1 MNKIGAYALTIL
13 LVGTFMTTVTNNEI
27 ATFAGGC
34 FWCMEPPFEKLT
46 GVSTVVSGYAGGTGS
61 APNYENYAQ
70 QNFVE
75 AVQITYDSKRI
86 SYDDLL
92 NVFWRNIDPTDP
104 DGQFVDRGK
113 QYRAAIFYH
122 SPEQKAA
129 AEQSKEQL
137 LKSGRFAKPI
147 VTEIIPFTNFY
158 PAEEYHQKYH
168 TKNPVRYWWFRSGS
182 GRDQFLD
189 KAWGKNR
196 TMKNEKKSS
205 AKFVKPSDAE
215 LRKRLTPIQYK
226 VTQQDGTEPPFANE
240 YDANKRAGIYVD
252 IVSGEPL
259 FSSLDKFDSK
269 TGWPSFTKPLVA
281 ENVVA
286 GKPGWISSA
295 REVRSKLANSH
306 LGHVFPDGPP
316 PTGLRYCMNSAALR
330 FVPEQDLEKEG
341 YGEYKNL
348 FNH

>member
-1 MNKIGAYALTIL
+1 MNKIGAYALTIF
-13 LVGTFMTTVTNNEI
+13 LVGTFMTTLTNNEN

-61 APNYENYAQ
+61 ASNYDNYAQ

-75 AVQITYDSKRI
+75 AVQITYDPKRI

-122 SPEQKAA
+122 SPKQKAA

-137 LKSGRFAKPI
+137 FKSGRFAKPI

-196 TMKNEKKSS
+196 MSVQKK
-205 AKFVKPSDAE
+205 E
-215 LRKRLTPIQYK
+215 IQ
-226 VTQQDGTEPPFANE
+226 
-240 YDANKRAGIYVD
+240 
-252 IVSGEPL
+252 
-259 FSSLDKFDSK
+259 
-269 TGWPSFTKPLVA
+269 
-281 ENVVA
+281 
-286 GKPGWISSA
+286 
-295 REVRSKLANSH
+295 
-306 LGHVFPDGPP
+306 
-316 PTGLRYCMNSAALR
+316 
-330 FVPEQDLEKEG
+330 
-341 YGEYKNL
+341 
-348 FNH
+348 